1 MADVRPIGAVRG
13 ADKCIEVEW
22 TLDTV
27 AYASGDLMALPVKL
41 EGAAFVGPQSGITTL
56 MSVVLIDTDAQG
68 QYVTI
73 VFADREPQDL
83 GALNAAPTLSD
94 AYAADA
100 RGFVQVTTWEDCGVW
115 SLGCEDGLGLTMQA
129 DANGDLWAWLLSKG
143 TGTYASGKLH
153 GVLCFIRS

>member
-13 ADKCIEVEW
+13 ADKCIEVDW

-56 MSVVLIDTDAQG
+56 MSVVLIYTDAQG
-68 QYVTI
+68 QSVTV

-94 AYAADA
+94 AYAADS

-129 DANGDLWAWLLSKG
+129 DANGDLWAWLISKG

-153 GVLCFIRS
+153 GVLAFIRS